1 MKKILKI
8 ILLGAILLTAGCKA
22 SIPDVENLSMRKTV
36 KFNYKL
42 IIEDSEEKEFLEMFY
57 NKYKKTDEGSPS
69 FLTGLTS
76 SYTINYRLDGELVSI
91 IIFEKGNGVITQNDE
106 SENVVFDEGV
116 YEAIDE
122 YFKEYENEYQ
132 EKTESMNKNSNTNTV
147 LDLFDK

>member
-1 MKKILKI
+1 MKKILKT
-8 ILLGAILLTAGCKA
+8 ILFGSVLLVAGCKA

-42 IIEDSEEKEFLEMFY
+42 IVEDSEEKEFLEMFY

-76 SYTINYRLDGELVSI
+76 SYTINYRLDGESVSI
-91 IIFEKGNGVITQNDE
+91 IIFENGNGIITQNDE
-106 SENVVFDEGV
+106 SKNVVFDEGV
-116 YEAIDE
+116 YEAMDE
-122 YFKEYENEYQ
+122 YFKTYETEYQ
-132 EKTESMNKNSNTNTV
+132 EKMEGMNKDSNTKTV